1 MHAVNYSDISNIV
14 RAGEHVDST
23 TLQRTDSLAG
33 RTPNSSGLADEID
46 RLRQIMAETFVR
58 ESSFTADTVI
68 RISRQLDVKI
78 NEYMTKTVIG
88 RKKAR

>member
-1 MHAVNYSDISNIV
+1 MDAVNRSEFSPIL
-14 RAGEHVDST
+14 RAEAHLDSPASE
-23 TLQRTDSLAG
+23 RTGTS
-33 RTPNSSGLADEID
+33 LADEID

-78 NEYMTKTVIG
+78 NEYMLG